1 MKRYS
6 IFLCSL
12 FFILVFAVNVE
23 AYIINNNDSLIKY
36 DDSWDIPEWNIEY
49 ILENNFSSNLE
60 LTLVNGF
67 NDTEIEKWYGMGAV
81 TIMLLEIAGYAD
93 NTDFGWYNVD
103 TYLPSNIDTF
113 GQIYDGSVSSSQP
126 AATSSVTFENPTN
139 FGFYIDPN
147 GFANNRMFTEHDL
160 NTDDDYQVT
169 IWQVNGSQ
177 YDYILGWEDL
187 DLNGT
192 DGGDRDYQDMI
203 VSVSVNPVP
212 EPATMLLLG
221 SGLIG
226 LAAFRRKFK
235 K

>member
-12 FFILVFAVNVE
+12 FFILVSAVNVE
-23 AYIINNNDSLIKY
+23 AYIINHNDSLIEY
-36 DDSWDIPEWNIEY
+36 DNSWDVPEWNIEY
-49 ILENNFSSNLE
+49 ILENNFGSNLE

-103 TYLPSNIDTF
+103 NDTF
-113 GQIYDGSVSSSQP
+113 GEIYGGSVSSGQP

-147 GFANNRMFTEHDL
+147 GIADNRMFTEHDL

-187 DLNGT
+187 DLNGAN
-192 DGGDRDYQDMI
+192 GGDRDYQDMI

-212 EPATMLLLG
+212 EPATIILIG
-221 SGLIG
+221 SGLVG
-226 LAAFRRKFK
+226 LAGFRRRSKRS
-235 K
+235 